1 MTHVRRSIR
10 EQVAATVTGLTTTG
24 SRVFQSRVFRLEAA
38 DLPCLL
44 VYTKTESVELD
55 TMIPRALNR
64 DLTVE
69 VEGYARGTSDVDDT
83 LDLIAEECENALGAD
98 SEFTVGGFAKSIAL
112 ENTEMVIEG
121 DGDQPIGVV
130 RLSFTVRYRTT
141 MANAGTAI

>member
-1 MTHVRRSIR
+1 
-10 EQVAATVTGLTTTG
+10 
-24 SRVFQSRVFRLEAA
+24 
-38 DLPCLL
+38 
-44 VYTKTESVELD
+44 
-55 TMIPRALNR
+55 MIPRALNR

-69 VEGYARGTSDVDDT
+69 VEGYAMGSDDVDDT

-112 ENTEMVIEG
+112 ENTEMEIEG

>member
-10 EQVAATVTGLTTTG
+10 EQVASTVTGLTTTG

-69 VEGYARGTSDVDDT
+69 VEG
-83 LDLIAEECENALGAD
+83 
-98 SEFTVGGFAKSIAL
+98 
-112 ENTEMVIEG
+112 
-121 DGDQPIGVV
+121 
-130 RLSFTVRYRTT
+130 
-141 MANAGTAI
+141 

>member
-10 EQVAATVTGLTTTG
+10 EQVASTVTGLTTTG

-38 DLPCLL
+38 VLPCLV

-69 VEGYARGTSDVDDT
+69 VEGYAMGSDDVDDT

-98 SEFTVGGFAKSIAL
+98 SEFTVGGIAKSIAL
-112 ENTEMVIEG
+112 ENTEMEIEG
-121 DGDQPIGVV
+121 AGDQPIGVG

>member
-1 MTHVRRSIR
+1 
-10 EQVAATVTGLTTTG
+10 
-24 SRVFQSRVFRLEAA
+24 
-38 DLPCLL
+38 
-44 VYTKTESVELD
+44 
-55 TMIPRALNR
+55 MIPRALNR

-112 ENTEMVIEG
+112 ENTEMEIEG